1 MEDHGPDFGLAREQR
16 ERRVLQENGPQDPA
30 EALASGIPDACE
42 TPSHVYG
49 ACSVETY
56 RAAGALHAA
65 HRDAGGFLDAV
76 DRFATPDYWRRD
88 AAVKSWLYD
97 RAEMRHA
104 PGRDMDSVRVFYH
117 AGHGRADDRG
127 LFHLPLGAQWTGTD
141 ACLSAERM
149 RFGDDA
155 LRYLFWS
162 TSQSLQVGPDHDP
175 LRGWGRANGGLRM
188 IFGFDSI
195 CWDSGRYGQ
204 NFWQHWRMGKS
215 FSQSWLDG
223 AWDVAHDQSPVA
235 CACGESRDEA
245 LATLFGERRFRV
257 ARASTE
263 WWAWRWHMPAA
274 LYQREPVLLQPPA
287 AFSAARL
294 VPVSEDLGL
303 AAEVLSRIGFDPA
316 LLHRQAEGA
325 LAVRHGRTRFQRL
338 VDGRI
343 LLELEPGSP
352 GGQVRAPL
360 QRRAILGRARS
371 ALRRYGFLQ
380 PGSELLFDRISLAM
394 SATASL
400 RQQPDAPVES
410 LDEIIVQ
417 FRQAL
422 DGIPVLT
429 PDAGSLRL
437 AMRPDG
443 TVLRIESTL
452 RRIAE
457 RQPARA
463 HRDGQPDD
471 PPPPVLAE
479 GPPAPQPLSIQQALA
494 QRSARLMR
502 DLAARGAAPL
512 TLRILPGSTEIGYG
526 IRSNTMR
533 LVARQGIEIECVRGF
548 RKRYWIQSDLGD

>member
-175 LRGWGRANGGLRM
+175 LRGWGWANGGLRM

-245 LATLFGERRFRV
+245 LATLFGPARTV
-257 ARASTE
+257 PLMVPARAEIVVEGWVHPGETAPEGPFGDHTGYYNAVEPFPVMRVSAVTCRRDPLYLTTVTGRPPDE
-263 WWAWRWHMPAA
+263 PSVIGEVFNDLA
-274 LYQREPVLLQPPA
+274 LPVIRSQIPEVRDLFLPPA
-287 AFSAARL
+287 ACSYRMAVVRIDKAYPGQAR
-294 VPVSEDLGL
+294 
-303 AAEVLSRIGFDPA
+303 R
-316 LLHRQAEGA
+316 
-325 LAVRHGRTRFQRL
+325 GR
-338 VDGRI
+338 
-343 LLELEPGSP
+343 
-352 GGQVRAPL
+352 GG
-360 QRRAILGRARS
+360 G
-371 ALRRYGFLQ
+371 
-380 PGSELLFDRISLAM
+380 
-394 SATASL
+394 
-400 RQQPDAPVES
+400 
-410 LDEIIVQ
+410 
-417 FRQAL
+417 L
-422 DGIPVLT
+422 DGSGLSCSFIRMT
-429 PDAGSLRL
+429 Q
-437 AMRPDG
+437 G
-443 TVLRIESTL
+443 TCF
-452 RRIAE
+452 
-457 RQPARA
+457 
-463 HRDGQPDD
+463 
-471 PPPPVLAE
+471 
-479 GPPAPQPLSIQQALA
+479 GP
-494 QRSARLMR
+494 
-502 DLAARGAAPL
+502 
-512 TLRILPGSTEIGYG
+512 
-526 IRSNTMR
+526 
-533 LVARQGIEIECVRGF
+533 
-548 RKRYWIQSDLGD
+548 W